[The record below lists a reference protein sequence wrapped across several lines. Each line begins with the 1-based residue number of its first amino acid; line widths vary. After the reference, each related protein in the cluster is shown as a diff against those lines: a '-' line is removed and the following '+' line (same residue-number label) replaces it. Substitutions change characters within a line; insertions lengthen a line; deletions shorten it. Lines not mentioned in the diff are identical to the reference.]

1 MCKNYTRAVGRQ
13 HFKKYKVMVIFTWFY
28 NVKLKP
34 HVQTTPIVHSFGYI
48 FIKLIIEIKKKISCL
63 GSQEF
68 RKYCL
73 TNSRMYFSQFF
84 FHISKIT
91 NSKSH
96 IMS

>member
-48 FIKLIIEIKKKISCL
+48 FIKLIIEIKKKKVAWEAKSFVNIVSPTAVCIFH
-63 GSQEF
+63 S
-68 RKYCL
+68 
-73 TNSRMYFSQFF
+73 SFSTSVKLRIAN
-84 FHISKIT
+84 HT
-91 NSKSH
+91 
-96 IMS
+96 